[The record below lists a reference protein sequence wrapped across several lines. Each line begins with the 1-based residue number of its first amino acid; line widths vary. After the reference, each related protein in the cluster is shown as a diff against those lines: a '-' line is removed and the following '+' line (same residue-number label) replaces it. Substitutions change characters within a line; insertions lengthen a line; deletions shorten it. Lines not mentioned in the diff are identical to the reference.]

1 MSLIP
6 INLQMRAV
14 ARVGKRNCL
23 IGGDVDWCVEFI
35 LGNGVSLR
43 VDGVKRGV
51 HIIRVIDVSCNYA
64 RGLGVLQ
71 IWAGHG
77 NLLFSNS

>member
-1 MSLIP
+1 
-6 INLQMRAV
+6 
-14 ARVGKRNCL
+14 
-23 IGGDVDWCVEFI
+23 
-35 LGNGVSLR
+35 VSLR

-71 IWAGHG
+71 VWAGHG